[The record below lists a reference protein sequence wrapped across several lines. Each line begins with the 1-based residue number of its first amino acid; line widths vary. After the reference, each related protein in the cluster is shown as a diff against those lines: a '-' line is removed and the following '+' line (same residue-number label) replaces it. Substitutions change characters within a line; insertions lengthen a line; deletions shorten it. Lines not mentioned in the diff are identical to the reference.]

1 MAQAKKG
8 DTITINYTG
17 TLEDGTIFDSTLDDM
32 DCEDE
37 DCCEDECS
45 VDDCS
50 DDECSCGH
58 TSGPMTFILG
68 EAILFPQIDEAIV
81 GMTPGEKKKIL
92 IPAAEGFGE
101 YDKEKIFTVPRA
113 ELPDD
118 MLPEVG
124 DELVLSNEE
133 DEELG
138 VTVMESTDES
148 VTFDAN
154 HPLAGEELTFEVE
167 LLSIQ

>member
-17 TLEDGTIFDSTLDDM
+17 TLEDGTVFDSTLEGM
-32 DCEDE
+32 GCEDE
-37 DCCEDECS
+37 ECS

-50 DDECSCGH
+50 DNECGCGH
-58 TSGPMTFILG
+58 ESGPMTFILG

-81 GMTPGEKKKIL
+81 GMEPGEKKKIR
-92 IPAAEGFGE
+92 IAAAEAFGE
-101 YDKEKIFTVPRA
+101 YDKEKVFTVPRTD
-113 ELPDD
+113 LPDD
-118 MLPEVG
+118 LVPEVG
-124 DELVLSNEE
+124 DELALSNED

-138 VTVMESTDES
+138 VTVLETTEDG

-154 HPLAGEELTFEVE
+154 HPLAGENLTFEVE
-167 LLSIQ
+167 LVSIQ